1 MGVLWAVLMPL
12 VIVCSGFIVRYAFA
26 QVSRTPVALSDL
38 TSVAVKAAPWAF
50 FVSALRFGTNSLLS
64 NSNLVTKI
72 YLPRLAFP
80 IAAVLAQLL
89 DFLIA
94 TLVVSVFLVL
104 AHAGLSVHLLWL
116 PLIVGVLIVMTA
128 ALAVIFSAASLFLR
142 DVKYLVELFLTFAV
156 FFTPVFYESSLFG
169 AWAPLVLANPVSPL
183 LEAISATVIFHR
195 SPSLL
200 WLCYSV
206 VSTGLLFV
214 AALTMFVK
222 LEPLFAESV

>member
-1 MGVLWAVLMPL
+1 
-12 VIVCSGFIVRYAFA
+12 
-26 QVSRTPVALSDL
+26 
-38 TSVAVKAAPWAF
+38 
-50 FVSALRFGTNSLLS
+50 
-64 NSNLVTKI
+64 
-72 YLPRLAFP
+72 
-80 IAAVLAQLL
+80 
-89 DFLIA
+89 
-94 TLVVSVFLVL
+94 
-104 AHAGLSVHLLWL
+104 
-116 PLIVGVLIVMTA
+116 MTA